1 MIRRRDY
8 KFFTEKVVII
18 TENYRLIRLILVI
31 ITIMSIK
38 IDEKDLAILALI
50 QEDSQRTAK
59 QIAKKIG
66 APLTTVFAKTKR
78 MQEQGII
85 RGYHAVVAAEKLG
98 AGTSAFILAS
108 VSYRSKA
115 DGAPVSQRTVA
126 EEIAKFAEVQEVHII
141 TGDWDLL
148 VKLRAASVDAI
159 GKFVV
164 DKLRLISGL
173 EKTLTCM
180 VFETVKETTAV
191 ALPVKKSVRA
201 QLEVA

>member
-1 MIRRRDY
+1 
-8 KFFTEKVVII
+8 
-18 TENYRLIRLILVI
+18 
-31 ITIMSIK
+31 MSVK
-38 IDEKDLAILALI
+38 LDEKDLAILAVV
-50 QEDSQRTAK
+50 QEDSKLTAK
-59 QIAKKIG
+59 QIAKKID
-66 APLTTVFAKTKR
+66 APLTTVFAKMKR
-78 MQEQGII
+78 MEDQGII
-85 RGYHAVVAAEKLG
+85 RGYRAIVSAEHLD

-108 VSYRSKA
+108 VSYRSKP

-148 VKLRAASVDAI
+148 VKLRAENVDAV

-180 VFETVKETTAV
+180 VFETVKETTAI
-191 ALPVKKSVRA
+191 PVNFRKASKARA
-201 QLEVA
+201 

>member
-1 MIRRRDY
+1 
-8 KFFTEKVVII
+8 
-18 TENYRLIRLILVI
+18 
-31 ITIMSIK
+31 MSVK
-38 IDEKDLAILALI
+38 LDEKDLAILALI
-50 QEDSQRTAK
+50 QEDSQLTAK
-59 QIAKKIG
+59 RIAKKVD
-66 APLTTVFAKTKR
+66 APLTTVFAKMKR
-78 MQEQGII
+78 MEEQGII
-85 RGYHAVVAAEKLG
+85 RGYHAIVAPEKLG

-108 VSYRSKA
+108 VSYRSKS
-115 DGAPVSQRTVA
+115 DGVPVSQRTVA
-126 EEIAKFAEVQEVHII
+126 EEIARFAEVQEVHII

-191 ALPVKKSVRA
+191 ALPLKKAERS
-201 QLEVA
+201 

>member
-1 MIRRRDY
+1 M
-8 KFFTEKVVII
+8 
-18 TENYRLIRLILVI
+18 LA
-31 ITIMSIK
+31 K

-50 QEDSQRTAK
+50 QEDSQLTAK
-59 QIAKKIG
+59 QIAKKIS
-66 APLTTVFAKTKR
+66 APLTTVFAKIKR
-78 MQEQGII
+78 MEDQDIIQGY
-85 RGYHAVVAAEKLG
+85 RAVIAAEKLG

-108 VSYRSKA
+108 VSYRSKN
-115 DGAPVSQRTVA
+115 DSSTVSQRTVA

-148 VKLRAASVDAI
+148 VKLRAASVDAV

-180 VFETVKETTAV
+180 VFETVKETTAI
-191 ALPVKKSVRA
+191 AMPLKRA
-201 QLEVA
+201 DRGLT